1 MKEPKAFRNFKVQ
14 RAIEIQ
20 MSTQDEKLTQE
31 DAERFVD
38 CNYLVEGKFDGK
50 YKDFFFC
57 RTEFRY
63 RPFTQREKL
72 GHFVED
78 FIICPK
84 ELGVDL
90 TDRRDYEKDQEE
102 LELYF
107 DFYDGIAYECDE
119 DGSRVSFRSLIILY
133 PTIEI
138 CESIP
143 ELKEQV
149 ENYVGEAAIDGIN
162 YHDIALTFGQVHRQ
176 DAFQYYGDK

>member
-1 MKEPKAFRNFKVQ
+1 MKNSKAFRNFKVQ
-14 RAIEIQ
+14 RTIEIQ

-72 GHFVED
+72 EHFVED
-78 FIICPK
+78 IFIYPK
-84 ELGVDL
+84 DLDIDL
-90 TDRRDYEKDQEE
+90 TDRRDYDPDEM
-102 LELYF
+102 ELYF
-107 DFYDGIAYECDE
+107 DFYDGIAYECDG

-143 ELKEQV
+143 TLKDQV
-149 ENYVGEAAIDGIN
+149 ENYVGDAAIDGIN

-176 DAFQYYGDK
+176 DAYMYGDK

>member
-1 MKEPKAFRNFKVQ
+1 MKEQAFRSFKVQ
-14 RAIEIQ
+14 RTIEIQ

-38 CNYLVEGKFDGK
+38 CNFIVSGKFDGK

-72 GHFVED
+72 EHFVD
-78 FIICPK
+78 DIYIYPK
-84 ELGVDL
+84 DLDIDL
-90 TDRRDYEKDQEE
+90 TDRRDYDPDEM
-102 LELYF
+102 ELYF
-107 DFYDGIAYECDE
+107 DFYDGIGIECEE
-119 DGSRVSFRSLIILY
+119 DGSRVSFRPLIILY

-143 ELKEQV
+143 KLKGQIER
-149 ENYVGEAAIDGIN
+149 YVGEAACDGIN
-162 YHDIALTFGQVHRQ
+162 FHDVALTFGKIHRL
-176 DAFQYYGDK
+176 DSFMYYGDK

>member
-1 MKEPKAFRNFKVQ
+1 
-14 RAIEIQ
+14 

-72 GHFVED
+72 DHFVED
-78 FIICPK
+78 ITIYPK
-84 ELGVDL
+84 DLDFDL
-90 TDRRDYEKDQEE
+90 TDRRDYDPDEM
-102 LELYF
+102 ELYF
-107 DFYDGIAYECDE
+107 DFYDGIAIECDE
-119 DGSRVSFRSLIILY
+119 DGSRVSFRPLIILY

-138 CESIP
+138 CCVTI
-143 ELKEQV
+143 
-149 ENYVGEAAIDGIN
+149 YVGFELRKFVSIDIIYSLHNINLAIPSNIS
-162 YHDIALTFGQVHRQ
+162 
-176 DAFQYYGDK
+176 